1 MITYKKNNFWSW
13 DLPTRRKLRDCSY
26 RGNGHM
32 CECVSMRSKI
42 SKENQNTVV
51 AFDGDK
57 IVGWALHVGSEFHV
71 YVKTDYRKR
80 GIGTTLSS
88 KAAKHYGCVLV
99 D

>member
-1 MITYKKNNFWSW
+1 MANIINVTVDDSAETVNVSVSDGIITSSGGGTFINGFLVTKGV
-13 DLPTRRKLRDCSY
+13 
-26 RGNGHM
+26 GNTDAAI
-32 CECVSMRSKI
+32 EV
-42 SKENQNTVV
+42 
-51 AFDGDK
+51 GDK